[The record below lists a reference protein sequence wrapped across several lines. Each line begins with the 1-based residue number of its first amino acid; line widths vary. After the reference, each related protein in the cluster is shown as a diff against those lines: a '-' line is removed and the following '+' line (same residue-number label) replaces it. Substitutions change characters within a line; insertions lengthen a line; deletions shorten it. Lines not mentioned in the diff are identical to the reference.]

1 MVDLAKYAAGNEPK
15 QLSGRQEAYE
25 NLINQYLTR

>member
-1 MVDLAKYAAGNEPK
+1 MASYAAGNAPK
-15 QLSGRQEAYE
+15 QVSGRQEAYE